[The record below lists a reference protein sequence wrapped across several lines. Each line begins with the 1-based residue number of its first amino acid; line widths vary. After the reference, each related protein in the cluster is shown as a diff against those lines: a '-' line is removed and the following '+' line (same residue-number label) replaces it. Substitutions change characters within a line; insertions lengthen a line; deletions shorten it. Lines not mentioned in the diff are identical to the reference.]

1 METSFGA
8 HLHGRFLCMDQ
19 NARTEAA
26 INDLELEA
34 VRETLSKCLPG
45 EIISTRDVD
54 SYVHQQPTNLQED
67 TLVTT

>member
-1 METSFGA
+1 
-8 HLHGRFLCMDQ
+8 MDQ

-34 VRETLSKCLPG
+34 VRETLSKCFPG

-54 SYVHQQPTNLQED
+54 SYVRQQPTNLQED